1 MIFLPLLAPDG
12 LTLDLVDR
20 AMYWTDTGSDLIEK
34 ATMDGLDR
42 TVVLNLTDST
52 RNEVQPRAIV
62 VDSVDG

>member
-1 MIFLPLLAPDG
+1 M
-12 LTLDLVDR
+12 TLDLVDR
-20 AMYWTDTGSDLIEK
+20 VMYWTDTGSDLIEK